1 MTEALFQ
8 RVQASFD
15 RQGTMALIG
24 ARLAHVA
31 LGEVDITLDFR
42 AEVSQQHG
50 FFHGGII
57 ATLLDTACGYAAYSH
72 MGEADGVLTVE
83 LKTSFL
89 TAAAGPWL
97 RAEGRVRR
105 AGRTLTFCEGSA
117 YVGHGDAARLVATM
131 SATMM
136 RLQDRAGVV
145 G

>member
-1 MTEALFQ
+1 MTDALFP
-8 RVQASFD
+8 RIQASFD
-15 RQGTMALIG
+15 RQGAMALIG

-42 AEVSQQHG
+42 AAVSQQHG

-72 MGEADGVLTVE
+72 MAATDGVLTVE
-83 LKTSFL
+83 LKTSFV
-89 TAAAGPWL
+89 APAAGLVL

-105 AGRTLTFCEGSA
+105 AGRTLIFCEGSA
-117 YVGHGDAARLVATM
+117 YVAADGPPRLAATM

-136 RLQDRAGVV
+136 RIQDRAGLV